1 MKILND
7 NTPTGE
13 LTEVKVG
20 DSISNGIGT
29 FGEVE
34 DVKFESVD
42 GSWEF
47 TFSLVGG
54 GFIQVRKTSATC

>member
-7 NTPTGE
+7 TTPTSE
-13 LTEVKVG
+13 LTSIKIG

-29 FGEVE
+29 FGEV
-34 DVKFESVD
+34 DDIKFENGD
-42 GSWEF
+42 GFWEF

-54 GFIQVRKTSATC
+54 GLIQVKKTRTTC

>member
-7 NTPTGE
+7 NTPTSE
-13 LTEVKVG
+13 LTQVKVG

-34 DVKFESVD
+34 DIKFED
-42 GSWEF
+42 GDGFWEF
-47 TFSLVGG
+47 TFSLIGG
-54 GFIQVRKTSATC
+54 GFIQVRKTRTTC

>member
-7 NTPTGE
+7 NIPTSE
-13 LTEVKVG
+13 LTQIEVG

-34 DVKFESVD
+34 AIKFENGD
-42 GSWEF
+42 GFWEF

-54 GFIQVRKTSATC
+54 GFIRVRKARTTC

>member
-7 NTPTGE
+7 NTPTSQ

-34 DVKFESVD
+34 DIKFED
-42 GSWEF
+42 GDGFWEF

-54 GFIQVRKTSATC
+54 GFIQVKKNRTTC

>member
-7 NTPTGE
+7 NTPTSE
-13 LTEVKVG
+13 LTQVKVG

-34 DVKFESVD
+34 AIKFENGD
-42 GSWEF
+42 GFWEF
-47 TFSLVGG
+47 TFSLIGG
-54 GFIQVRKTSATC
+54 GFIQVIKTRTTC

>member
-7 NTPTGE
+7 NTPTSE

-34 DVKFESVD
+34 VIKFENGD
-42 GSWEF
+42 GFWEF

-54 GFIQVRKTSATC
+54 GFIQVRKTRTTC

>member
-7 NTPTGE
+7 NTPTSE
-13 LTEVKVG
+13 LTEIKVG

-34 DVKFESVD
+34 DIKFENGD
-42 GSWEF
+42 GFWEF
-47 TFSLVGG
+47 TFSLIGG
-54 GFIQVRKTSATC
+54 GFIQVRKTRTTC